1 MAGIMDFWDRNWRIY
16 ISSACIKEGRR
27 ISVGL
32 LSIERKDFYLR
43 GIPPIIPLI
52 EGCAGS

>member
-1 MAGIMDFWDRNWRIY
+1 MAGIMDFWDRNWRIF